1 MGRMKELCIQ
11 VIEANNGEIPG
22 EMTIED
28 VIRMEEL
35 KIFEWEHYEREQ
47 QKLRLQQIKL
57 ENPREITKVAKTE
70 QFWEEELRK
79 EQQRT
84 IIKEHIK
91 KKQ

>member
-1 MGRMKELCIQ
+1 MGRMKELCLQIM
-11 VIEANNGEIPG
+11 EANDGEIPG
-22 EMTIED
+22 EMTISD
-28 VIRMEEL
+28 VRRMDEL
-35 KIFEWEHYEREQ
+35 KIFEWEYYEREQ
-47 QKLRLQQIKL
+47 QRLRLQQLKL